1 MRKLSAVN
9 RACRKC
15 GGLHPFYDDAEGI
28 DIDNVDYHATEF
40 LYDYFR
46 HVPVQAFP
54 DLRYNGMKHA
64 DYNPDN
70 TIESGMVFVEGI
82 FRSIS
87 GMIIRSEIPLLVRK
101 GRFLT
106 PSVMYFG
113 DTPQI
118 ISAAIINEKL
128 EAGTFQLPWMPR
140 EMLSPPIEPQV
151 RFWIEDLPE
160 NQKTTLVQR
169 WDIYDGPK

>member
-1 MRKLSAVN
+1 MRKISATN

-15 GGLHPFYDDAEGI
+15 GGLHPFYDDTGGI
-28 DIDNVDYHATEF
+28 DVHNVDYHAQEF
-40 LYDYFR
+40 LLDYFR
-46 HVPVQAFP
+46 HVPVIAFP
-54 DLRYNGMKHA
+54 DLRYKGMKHP

-70 TIESGMVFVEGI
+70 TIESGIVFVEAV
-82 FRSIS
+82 FRTIS
-87 GMIIRSEIPLLVRK
+87 GMLIRSEFPLLIRE

-118 ISAAIINEKL
+118 ISASVINEKI
-128 EAGTFQLPWMPR
+128 EAGTFQVPWLPR
-140 EMLSPPIEPQV
+140 EMLSGPLEPQV
-151 RFWIEDLPE
+151 RFWIEDLPA

-169 WDIYDGPK
+169 WDIFDGPR